1 MRTRILAPLLLLAP
15 LLVTGAPPVPAA
27 AGEVCE
33 SPPSRGPVSLIILAS
48 GRKVHELAAS
58 VKDARILARDANT
71 VVFDDGRVITA
82 DVDAAGEHL
91 NALGWGGR
99 RIDVAVSFPA
109 QRARPRRARG

>member
-1 MRTRILAPLLLLAP
+1 MRPLIFASLLLLVP
-15 LLVTGAPPVPAA
+15 LLAIGTSPVPAA

-33 SPPSRGPVSLIILAS
+33 SPPARGPVSLIILSS

-58 VKDARILARDANT
+58 VKNARILAKDANT

-82 DVDAAGEHL
+82 DVDGAGEHL
-91 NALGWGGR
+91 NQLGWGGR

>member
-1 MRTRILAPLLLLAP
+1 MRAPIVASLLLLIP
-15 LLVTGAPPVPAA
+15 LLVIGFSPVPAG

-33 SPPSRGPVSLIILAS
+33 SPPSRGPVSLIILTS

-58 VKDARILARDANT
+58 VKDARIVAKDANT

-82 DVDAAGEHL
+82 DVDGAGEHL
-91 NALGWGGR
+91 NQLGWGGR

-109 QRARPRRARG
+109 KRARPRRARG